1 MTAKRNAH
9 KSGGPVGVKK
19 SAGNALFA
27 AWTVFVNALLIVARI
42 GQAWGVR

>member
-1 MTAKRNAH
+1 MTVKRNAH
-9 KSGGPVGVKK
+9 KSDGPVGAKK

-27 AWTVFVNALLIVARI
+27 AWTVFVNVLLLVARI